1 MESVSSVAERS
12 YRGLLAESG
21 LAQYFM
27 SSTPVAE
34 LNDLNLGSRPA
45 YRPESGSDLAALR
58 AIPWVFG
65 WTQSRQ
71 IIPGWFGVGSGLA
84 AARGSGAGETLDELY
99 AKWPFFRTF
108 VGNVEMT
115 LAKTDMDIAGMYV
128 KSLVE
133 QEQHGIFDQI
143 ADEHAR
149 TVAEILKLTGE
160 SSLIEARPLLQRTLA
175 VRADYLRP
183 VHYLQVE
190 LLGRHRSGS
199 EEPELRR
206 ALLITVNAIAAGLRN
221 TG

>member
-1 MESVSSVAERS
+1 MT
-12 YRGLLAESG
+12 
-21 LAQYFM
+21 
-27 SSTPVAE
+27 STPVAE

-45 YRPESGSDLAALR
+45 YRPESGTELMALR

-84 AARGSGAGETLDELY
+84 AARDRGAGEALEEMY
-99 AKWPFFRTF
+99 ARWPFFRTF
-108 VGNVEMT
+108 IGNVEMT
-115 LAKTDMDIAGMYV
+115 LAKTDIEIARMYV
-128 KSLVE
+128 QSLVE
-133 QEQHGIFDQI
+133 PGLHGIFREI
-143 ADEHAR
+143 ADEHDR
-149 TVAEILKLTGE
+149 TVAEILNLTGE
-160 SSLIEARPLLQRTLA
+160 PSLIAARPLLQRTLA

>member
-1 MESVSSVAERS
+1 MEAVSSVAERA
-12 YRGLLAESG
+12 YRKLLGNEG

-34 LNDLNLGSRPA
+34 LNELNLGSRPA

-71 IIPGWFGVGSGLA
+71 IIPGWFGVGSGLS
-84 AARGSGAGETLDELY
+84 AARERGAGRALGEMY
-99 AKWPFFRTF
+99 ARWPFFRTF

-115 LAKTDMDIAGMYV
+115 LAKTDMDIARIYV

-133 QEQHGIFDQI
+133 QGQQAIFEEI

-149 TVAEILKLTGE
+149 TVAEILNLTGE
-160 SSLIEARPLLQRTLA
+160 STLIEARPLLRRTLA